1 MSYLGSRGGLTR
13 LEKPVFFN
21 STKTIAETP
30 TDAPQDAFKLDHKN
44 LLVLVRQMHLDR
56 HPRPS
61 TIIPQLQS
69 MTVRDRP
76 ARLAAGTEGHDRR
89 VVVVLQFYN

>member
-1 MSYLGSRGGLTR
+1 MQPTQR
-13 LEKPVFFN
+13 
-21 STKTIAETP
+21 ETP
-30 TDAPQDAFKLDHKN
+30 TDAPQGALKLDHTT
-44 LLVLVRQMHLDR
+44 LLVLVRQVHLDR

-76 ARLAAGTEGHDRR
+76 ARLTAGPEGNDRR
-89 VVVVLQFYN
+89 VLVVLQFNY